1 MMESLA
7 GRFRVSGEHTKRRE
21 TVIMVA
27 EEKVEASVAR
37 RLRAPPKA
45 LMP

>member
-1 MMESLA
+1 MLVK
-7 GRFRVSGEHTKRRE
+7 RFLQCPLHKTLRYKL
-21 TVIMVA
+21 
-27 EEKVEASVAR
+27 KVEASVAR

>member
-1 MMESLA
+1 LVK
-7 GRFRVSGEHTKRRE
+7 RFLQCRLHKALLY
-21 TVIMVA
+21 TV
-27 EEKVEASVAR
+27 KVEASVAR